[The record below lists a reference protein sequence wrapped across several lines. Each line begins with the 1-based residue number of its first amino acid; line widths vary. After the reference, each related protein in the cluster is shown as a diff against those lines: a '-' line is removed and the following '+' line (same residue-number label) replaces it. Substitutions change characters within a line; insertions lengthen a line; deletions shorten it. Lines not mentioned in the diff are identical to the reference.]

1 MQNSLKNKFN
11 NLSPEQIRKLVAS
24 RNRSLK
30 TSASKTFEK
39 MLRNPEEHYPLSK
52 AQERI
57 WFLSYLFKNTSL
69 YNIPVA
75 VKIYKAISLENLELA
90 LEQIVVNND
99 ILRTTFHEKNGE
111 IYQHIHPKY
120 KPSIDYQDISNNI
133 EKKKLIEEIAL
144 GHSST
149 TFNLTQLPLFAIKLI
164 KIAENK
170 FILLLNLQHIISDGW
185 TNALL
190 SNDLHLDYRKLN
202 ANSEKPYS
210 YIDFV
215 KWEHDWM
222 KSETYQDH
230 IGFWKRKLSSLP
242 PASRFPRDFYSTKE
256 TLQGELLVYNFPL
269 ETSQKITAFCQR
281 NNYTQFQFYY
291 VCFVILMSIYTQE
304 NDIIIGTPVANRNSR
319 YFQDT
324 YGLFFN
330 SLPIRLLIDVK
341 LSFFQLMKKSIDSI
355 NQYIKHQ
362 EVPFTEIIKAI
373 NPERNL
379 DDNVLFNI
387 HFAYQYFPK
396 KNKEDKYEMLSIDY
410 GNSKFDLNFWVEVEG
425 ENTKLVLTYK
435 KDSIA
440 SSKIVKC
447 VEHYQ
452 NLIDAVIEN
461 PTDSLDKQKIF
472 PDEDL
477 SLLTG
482 PVEVHS
488 EESWLELFNKA
499 LEEFPNKIAVIDSD
513 EKITYKELNKRA
525 NALTQLFREK
535 GVKEHSVVILD
546 TGRNVSFIIGILACY
561 KSACTYLPV
570 ALDTPEEKLHFII
583 KDSQASVLFSDKK
596 IISISCISPKELAH
610 FSFNDYC
617 DDVPLKSNT
626 TAYLIYTSGTTSK
639 PKGVLVSHGALLN
652 YTKGLKHEVNRISLQ
667 NFAHVSAIQADLGNT
682 AIFLSLGYGGTLLF
696 PSQDVLL
703 DPALLCAFFKQNPP
717 DILKIVPSHL
727 EAYSEIIQEIL
738 PSKVLICGGEVI
750 TNTLVSL
757 IQKNKLKGL
766 RVLNHYGPTETT
778 IGVLTHELDLSNLE
792 GRIPIGRPI
801 NNTKVYLLDAFLN
814 LVPNGV
820 EGEICIS
827 GYNLAKKY
835 LNDSELTNQKY
846 LHLPNGDKI
855 YRTGDRGILNKHGEV
870 IFLGR
875 SDSQIKMNGFRVEL
889 REIESV
895 LKNHP
900 DVDNAVVY
908 LLNETDHIKKLGAA
922 IQTTK
927 DMPSNKLAT
936 YLKKYVPDMFVPTFY
951 FVKKI
956 PLTTN
961 GKIDYGNLKEK
972 KGLSTKETIEI
983 LPRDFFEIKLL
994 EFYKELFPNITISIE
1009 DNFFDIG
1016 GHSLL
1021 AIKLIS
1027 KINKEFKCQLAIS
1040 NLFNNSSI
1048 KELAG
1053 LLRKDSSSFPSIE
1066 NPIAIIEKGHLKKS
1080 IWVHPAGGNIM
1091 CYYPI
1096 ATALSP
1102 IMNTYSFGC
1111 TDRDETISIEK
1122 LASDY
1127 FKKLKQGKITEH
1139 LILAGW
1145 SMGALIA
1152 HQIACLFALENS
1164 TLPPL
1169 VLLDQPAISNPQ
1181 KEEISYKE
1189 RLFTYLQKVYVF
1201 TNQQFDKK
1209 IIESDVINHERLLN
1223 EFIRIQLT
1231 PEETTLENF
1240 KGFLDILVKHNE
1252 IVTQF
1257 SPELYNGPVLLLK
1270 AKENLMVD
1278 EHPITQLEDLG
1289 WRKYCSNITIVE
1301 VPGNHITMI
1310 NGKNSVVIANV
1321 VEQWLKTTTWK

>member
-11 NLSPEQIRKLVAS
+11 NLSPEQIRKLLAS

-30 TSASKTFEK
+30 TSTSKTFEK

-90 LEQIVVNND
+90 LEQIVENNA

-149 TFNLTQLPLFAIKLI
+149 TFNLTQLPLFAIKLT

-330 SLPIRLLIDVK
+330 SLPIRLLIDIK

-362 EVPFTEIIKAI
+362 EVPFTEIVKAI

-396 KNKEDKYEMLSIDY
+396 KNKEDKYEMLPIDY
-410 GNSKFDLNFWVEVEG
+410 KTSKFDVNLWVESEG
-425 ENTKLVLTYK
+425 DNCKLSLTYK
-435 KDSIA
+435 NNRISK
-440 SSKIVKC
+440 SKIERFLK
-447 VEHYQ
+447 HYQ
-452 NLIDAVIEN
+452 NLIDVVIEN
-461 PTDSLDKQKIF
+461 PDESIYKQKLF
-472 PDEDL
+472 SEKEL
-477 SLLTG
+477 SILSGSTID
-482 PVEVHS
+482 HS

-499 LEEFPNKIAVIDSD
+499 LEEFPNKTAVIDSD
-513 EKITYKELNKRA
+513 EKITYTELNKRA
-525 NALTQLFREK
+525 NALSQLFREK

-570 ALDTPEEKLHFII
+570 ARDTPEEKLQFII

-596 IISISCISPKELAH
+596 VDTITCVSPNELENYSVEENNVAISLKK
-610 FSFNDYC
+610 ND
-617 DDVPLKSNT
+617 
-626 TAYLIYTSGTTSK
+626 TAYIIYTSGTTGN
-639 PKGVLVSHGALLN
+639 PKGVVVSQGALLN
-652 YTKGLKHEVNRISLQ
+652 YSKALKDIINDTSVKG
-667 NFAHVSAIQADLGNT
+667 FAHVSAIQADLGNT
-682 AIFLSLGYGGTLLF
+682 PIFLSLGYGGTLLF
-696 PSQDVLL
+696 PSQEVLL
-703 DPALLCAFFKQNPP
+703 DPLLLSDFFRQNPA
-717 DILKIVPSHL
+717 DVLKIAPSHL

-738 PSKVLICGGEVI
+738 PSKLLICAGE
-750 TNTLVSL
+750 TMSNSL
-757 IQKNKLKGL
+757 ISIIKENKSKEL
-766 RVLNHYGPTETT
+766 RVQNHYGPTETT
-778 IGVLTHELDLSNLE
+778 ICVLTHELNLNKIKNC
-792 GRIPIGRPI
+792 IPVGKPL
-801 NNTKVYLLDAFLN
+801 NNTKIYLLDEILN
-814 LVPNGV
+814 PVPIGV

-827 GYNLAKKY
+827 GSSLADGY
-835 LNDSELTNQKY
+835 LNDLMLTEKKFVTI
-846 LHLPNGDKI
+846 DARTF
-855 YRTGDRGILNKHGEV
+855 YRTGDRGIINEQGEV
-870 IFLGR
+870 IFLR
-875 SDSQIKMNGFRVEL
+875 RTDSQIKMNGFRIEL
-889 REIESV
+889 REIESL

-900 DVDNAVVY
+900 DVDNAAVY
-908 LLNETDHIKKLGAA
+908 ILDERSQIKRLGAA

-936 YLKKYVPDMFVPTFY
+936 YLKNHISAMFVPTFY
-951 FVKKI
+951 FVKK
-956 PLTTN
+956 
-961 GKIDYGNLKEK
+961 
-972 KGLSTKETIEI
+972 
-983 LPRDFFEIKLL
+983 
-994 EFYKELFPNITISIE
+994 
-1009 DNFFDIG
+1009 
-1016 GHSLL
+1016 
-1021 AIKLIS
+1021 
-1027 KINKEFKCQLAIS
+1027 
-1040 NLFNNSSI
+1040 
-1048 KELAG
+1048 
-1053 LLRKDSSSFPSIE
+1053 
-1066 NPIAIIEKGHLKKS
+1066 
-1080 IWVHPAGGNIM
+1080 
-1091 CYYPI
+1091 
-1096 ATALSP
+1096 
-1102 IMNTYSFGC
+1102 
-1111 TDRDETISIEK
+1111 
-1122 LASDY
+1122 
-1127 FKKLKQGKITEH
+1127 
-1139 LILAGW
+1139 
-1145 SMGALIA
+1145 
-1152 HQIACLFALENS
+1152 
-1164 TLPPL
+1164 
-1169 VLLDQPAISNPQ
+1169 
-1181 KEEISYKE
+1181 
-1189 RLFTYLQKVYVF
+1189 YL
-1201 TNQQFDKK
+1201 
-1209 IIESDVINHERLLN
+1209 
-1223 EFIRIQLT
+1223 
-1231 PEETTLENF
+1231 
-1240 KGFLDILVKHNE
+1240 
-1252 IVTQF
+1252 
-1257 SPELYNGPVLLLK
+1257 
-1270 AKENLMVD
+1270 
-1278 EHPITQLEDLG
+1278 
-1289 WRKYCSNITIVE
+1289 
-1301 VPGNHITMI
+1301 
-1310 NGKNSVVIANV
+1310 
-1321 VEQWLKTTTWK
+1321 

>member
-11 NLSPEQIRKLVAS
+11 NLSPEQIRKLLAS

-30 TSASKTFEK
+30 TSASNTFEK
-39 MLRNPEEHYPLSK
+39 MLRNPEGHYPLSK

-111 IYQHIHPKY
+111 IYQQVHSKY
-120 KPSIDYQDISNNI
+120 KPSIGYQDISSIEDNNN
-133 EKKKLIEEIAL
+133 LIEEIGL
-144 GHSST
+144 SHSAKV
-149 TFNLTQLPLFAIKLI
+149 FNLTELPLFAIKLT
-164 KIAENK
+164 KIAENE
-170 FILLLNLQHIISDGW
+170 FILFLNLQHIISDGW

-190 SNDLHLDYRKLN
+190 SNDLHLDYSQLTT
-202 ANSEKPYS
+202 NSEKPYS

-215 KWEHDWM
+215 KWEQDWM

-242 PASRFPRDFYSTKE
+242 PASRFPKDFNSTEKSMEGGLLAHDFPKE
-256 TLQGELLVYNFPL
+256 TLQ
-269 ETSQKITAFCQR
+269 KITSFCQS
-281 NNYTQFQFYY
+281 NNYTSFQFFY
-291 VCFVILMSIYTQE
+291 VCFVILMRIYTQE
-304 NDIIIGTPVANRNSR
+304 KDIIIGTPVANRNSR

-341 LSFFQLMKKSIDSI
+341 LSFSQLMEKSIDSI
-355 NQYIKHQ
+355 NEYMKYQ

-379 DDNVLFNI
+379 DDNILFNI
-387 HFAYQYFPK
+387 HFAYQHFPK
-396 KNKEDKYEMLSIDY
+396 KNKEDKYEMLSVDY
-410 GNSKFDLNFWVEVEG
+410 KNSKFDLNFWVEVEG
-425 ENTKLVLTYK
+425 ENSKLVLTYK

-440 SSKIVKC
+440 PSKIVKC

-452 NLIDAVIEN
+452 NLIDAVIDN
-461 PTDSLDKQKIF
+461 PADPLYKQKIF

-482 PVEVHS
+482 PAEVHP
-488 EESWLELFNKA
+488 EESWLGLFNRA
-499 LEEFPNKIAVIDSD
+499 LEEFPDKIAVIDSD
-513 EKITYKELNKRA
+513 EKITYTELNRRA
-525 NALTQLFREK
+525 NALSQLLREK

-570 ALDTPEEKLHFII
+570 AVDTPEEKLQFII
-583 KDSQASVLFSDKK
+583 KDSNASVLFSDKK
-596 IISISCISPKELAH
+596 INAINCISLNELAGS
-610 FSFNDYC
+610 SFNDFC
-617 DDVPLKSNT
+617 HDVPLKKNN
-626 TAYLIYTSGTTSK
+626 TAYIIYTSGTTSK

-652 YTKGLKHEVNRISLQ
+652 YTKGLKNKVTEIRLQ

-682 AIFLSLGYGGTLLF
+682 AIFLALGYGGTLLI

-703 DPALLCAFFKQNPP
+703 DPALMSDFFKQNPP
-717 DILKIVPSHL
+717 NILKIVPSHL
-727 EAYSEIIQEIL
+727 EAFSEIIKEIL
-738 PSKVLICGGEVI
+738 PSKVLICGGEI
-750 TNTLVSL
+750 ISNTLVSL
-757 IQKNKLKGL
+757 IQENKSKEL
-766 RVLNHYGPTETT
+766 RVINHYGPTETT
-778 IGVLTHELDLSNLE
+778 IGVLTHELDLINLE
-792 GRIPIGRPI
+792 DRIPIGKPI
-801 NNTKVYLLDAFLN
+801 SNTKVYLIDELMN

-820 EGEICIS
+820 EGEICLS
-827 GYNLAKKY
+827 GSNLATGY
-835 LNDSELTNQKY
+835 LNDPALTAQKY
-846 LHLPNGDKI
+846 VRIHNGDKI
-855 YRTGDRGILNKHGEV
+855 YRTGDRGIINNKGNL

-875 SDSQIKMNGFRVEL
+875 TDSQIKMNGFRIEL

-900 DVDNAVVY
+900 DVDNAAVY
-908 LLNETDHIKKLGAA
+908 LLDERSHIKKLGAA
-922 IQTTK
+922 IESSK
-927 DMPSNKLAT
+927 DIAPNALAS
-936 YLKKYVPDMFVPTFY
+936 YLKKHIPNMFVPTFY
-951 FVKKI
+951 FVEKI

-961 GKIDYGNLKEK
+961 GKIDYGNLKERNVLNK
-972 KGLSTKETIEI
+972 KENIEL
-983 LPRDFFEIKLL
+983 LPRDLFEIKLL
-994 EFYKELFPNITISIE
+994 EFYKELFQNDTISIE

-1027 KINKEFKCQLAIS
+1027 KINNKFKSQLTIS
-1040 NLFNNSSI
+1040 NLFEYSSV

-1053 LLRKDSSSFPSIE
+1053 LLRKDI
-1066 NPIAIIEKGHLKKS
+1066 NQLNIREKPVTLVDKKHLQKG
-1080 IWVHPAGGNIM
+1080 IWIHPAGGNIM

-1102 IMNTYSFGC
+1102 IMNTYSFDCNGNKEN
-1111 TDRDETISIEK
+1111 DTISIEK

-1127 FKKLKQGKITEH
+1127 FKTLKQKQITEH

-1145 SMGALIA
+1145 SMGALISY
-1152 HQIACLFALENS
+1152 QMACLFARENS
-1164 TLPPL
+1164 LPPL
-1169 VLLDQPAISNPQ
+1169 VLLDQPAISKPH
-1181 KEEISYKE
+1181 KEGVSYKD
-1189 RLFTYLQKVYVF
+1189 RLFAYLHKVYVF
-1201 TNQQFDKK
+1201 TNQQFDEK
-1209 IIESDVINHERLLN
+1209 ILESDAIDHERILN

-1240 KGFLDILVKHNE
+1240 KKFLDILVKHNE

-1257 SPELYNGPVLLLK
+1257 SPELYSGPVLLLK

-1278 EHPITQLEDLG
+1278 ENPITQLEDLG
-1289 WRKYCSNITIVE
+1289 WRKYCSNLTIIE

-1310 NGKNSVVIANV
+1310 NSKNSLVIANI
-1321 VEQWLKTTTWK
+1321 VEQWLKTTT